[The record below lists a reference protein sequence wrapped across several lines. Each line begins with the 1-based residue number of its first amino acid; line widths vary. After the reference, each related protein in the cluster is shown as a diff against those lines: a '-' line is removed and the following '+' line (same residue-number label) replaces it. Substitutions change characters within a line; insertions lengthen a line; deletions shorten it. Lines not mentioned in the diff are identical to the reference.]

1 MKSQPL
7 TFSLDIGY
15 ASIGWSV
22 IEAGSAGSQC
32 MDPVI
37 RGCGTVI
44 FPKDDCQA
52 FKRRSYRRLRR
63 NIRSR
68 RVRIERI
75 GKLLVQAQI
84 ITQAMKDTPGHP
96 APFYLASEALQR
108 HRSLSALELWHV
120 LRWYAHNR
128 GYDHNESWSNNS
140 PSEENKEDTEKLRN
154 GHELMKKHGACSMAE
169 TICRELRLEEG
180 MQEAPMCVST
190 PAYKTLNTAFPRSN
204 VQKEVREILEL
215 SAPQCCGLT
224 PEIIAL
230 IVQQEEFTPEQ
241 RKYLLQFGIKPAR
254 RYRGGLLFGQLMPRF
269 DNRII
274 GRCPITWAQIY
285 ETELSLG
292 SSEKQAREKA
302 EKLSKVPSADCQEF
316 YEYRMARILCNL
328 RADDQPLPAALR
340 RQLMEE
346 ARKEGKLTKS
356 SLKKI
361 ISSQA
366 LAENT
371 NIDNY
376 FNLHPD
382 SEEALYLD
390 PAVEVLQRA
399 GIHDALSLSVK
410 RVALTRLRRGK
421 PCTPHY
427 LLELMRS
434 HGEPVDLLEAEIVK
448 RRIQQEGRKKRK
460 EKEDWAEEP
469 LLSKCATGRAPYA
482 RPVLRKVVEEVL
494 AGEDPSRPARD
505 ENHPDG
511 EVKTH
516 HGCLYCLLDPESK
529 VNEYQRNRSME
540 SLTNNHL
547 VRHRMMIVERLLK
560 DLIQDFA
567 EGRKE
572 RVEKVCIEVARE
584 LSSFS
589 GMDSKKIQAELNL
602 RQKSHAM
609 AVGRLKKDLPGL
621 ALSANLIRKCRIAE
635 DMNWTCPFT
644 LQKYGPHHLEHLEL
658 EHIVPHSFRQSNAL
672 SSLVLTWREVNK
684 MKDQRTGYDFV
695 EQCQGSTVPGKP
707 NFTICSINKYKTFVN
722 GLDERKWH
730 ADDQKRKKKR
740 KALLMVRGLSSK
752 NQAQANIGMTEGM
765 MTQSSHLMKL
775 ASRIV
780 SRILPEASIDMIPG
794 AVTAAV
800 RKSWDVLGCFK
811 ELCPETVDPV
821 SGKINKQDLRSCTHL
836 HHALDA
842 CVLGLI
848 PHIIPAHR
856 NGLLRRVLAM
866 RRLPEELMRE
876 VRRIADKRH
885 YILNDDGRMM
895 LRDLPN
901 SLKENIREKL
911 MEQRVIKHVPSD
923 MSGASLRETM
933 QRVLS
938 IEGRGGDDVAC
949 LRKSSS
955 IVGEDGKRI
964 RAKEINTVKANKLVG
979 IFPEGSSKLKP
990 LKAAI
995 EIEGNYGVALD
1006 PHPVVIRH
1014 VRVFK
1019 QILAL
1024 KKKNGG
1030 KPVRIL
1036 KNGMLIKLTSP
1047 QDPKREGVWRIDSIQ
1062 DGKNGIILNL
1072 QRPHYAGSIKKNHGS
1087 NWRGNRFATLLKKYH
1102 LEIHPTSYTGK
1113 PR

>member
-1 MKSQPL
+1 MSHPL
-7 TFSLDIGY
+7 TFSFDIGY

-22 IEAGSAGSQC
+22 IEASPAGSQD

-37 RGCGTVI
+37 QGCGTVL
-44 FPKDDCQA
+44 FQKDDCLA

-68 RVRIERI
+68 RVRIERM
-75 GKLLVQAQI
+75 GRLLVQAQI
-84 ITQAMKDTPGHP
+84 ITQTMKDTPGHP

-108 HRSLSALELWHV
+108 HRVLSSLELWHV

-128 GYDHNESWSNNS
+128 GYDHNESWSNSS

-154 GHELMKKHGACSMAE
+154 AHELMKKHGTRSMAE
-169 TICRELRLEEG
+169 TICRELKLEEG
-180 MQEAPMCVST
+180 KQDAPMSVST
-190 PAYKTLNTAFPRSN
+190 PAYKTLNTAFPRSS

-215 SAPQCCGLT
+215 SAPQIPGLT

-230 IVQQEEFTPEQ
+230 IVQKEVFSEEQ
-241 RKYLLQFGIKPAR
+241 RAYLLQCGIKLAR
-254 RYRGGLLFGQLMPRF
+254 RYRGSLLFGQLIPRF

-285 ETELSLG
+285 ESELSRG

-302 EKLSKVPSADCQEF
+302 EKLSKVPSADCPEF

-328 RADDQPLPAALR
+328 RADGKPLPAELR
-340 RQLMEE
+340 RQLMEQ

-356 SLKKI
+356 SLEKT
-361 ISSQA
+361 ISSR
-366 LAENT
+366 LGIKEF

-376 FNLHPD
+376 FTLHPD

-390 PAVEVLQRA
+390 PAVEVLQRS
-399 GIHDALSLSVK
+399 GIRDALSPSVE
-410 RVALTRLRRGK
+410 RIALTRLRRGK
-421 PCTPHY
+421 PCTPQY

-434 HGEPVDLLEAEIVK
+434 HGESSDLLE
-448 RRIQQEGRKKRK
+448 RLRQEKNRKNKAT
-460 EKEDWAEEP
+460 DWATTP
-469 LLSKCATGRAPYA
+469 LLPKSTTGRAPYA

-494 AGEDPSRPARD
+494 AGDDPSRPARNED
-505 ENHPDG
+505 HPDG
-511 EVKTH
+511 EIKTH
-516 HGCLYCLLDPESK
+516 HGCLYCLLDPKSN
-529 VNEYQRNRSME
+529 VNEYQGNRSID

-560 DLIQDFA
+560 DLVQDFA
-567 EGRKE
+567 KGRKE
-572 RVEKVCIEVARE
+572 RVERVCIEVARE

-609 AVGRLKKDLPGL
+609 AVKRLKKDLPDQV
-621 ALSANLIRKCRIAE
+621 LSANLIRKCRIAE

-644 LQKYGPHHLEHLEL
+644 LQKYGPHHLDRLEL

-672 SSLVLTWREVNK
+672 SSLVLTWKEVNK
-684 MKDQRTGYDFV
+684 MKGQRTGFDFV
-695 EQCQGSTVPGKP
+695 EQCQGSSVPGKS
-707 NFTICSINKYKTFVN
+707 NVTICSMNRYMDFIK
-722 GLDERKWH
+722 GLDDRKWH

-740 KALLMVRGLSSK
+740 KALLRVRGLVSK
-752 NQAQANIGMTEGM
+752 NQAQASIGMTEGM

-775 ASRIV
+775 ACRVV
-780 SRILPEASIDMIPG
+780 SKILPEASIDMIPG

-811 ELCPETVDPV
+811 ELCPEAVDPV

-848 PHIIPAHR
+848 PCIIPAHR
-856 NGLLRRVLAM
+856 HGLLRRVLAM
-866 RRLPEELMRE
+866 RRLTEELMRE
-876 VRRIADKRH
+876 VRQVADKRH

-895 LRDLPN
+895 LSDLPN
-901 SLKENIREKL
+901 SIKENIREQL
-911 MEQRVIKHVPSD
+911 MEQRVIKHIPAD
-923 MSGASLRETM
+923 MSGASLKETI

-938 IEGRGGDDVAC
+938 IEGDGDDAMVC

-955 IVGEDGKRI
+955 IVGEDGTRT
-964 RAKEINTVKANKLVG
+964 RTKETNTVKANKLMG
-979 IFPEGSSKLKP
+979 IFPEGSSKLNP

-995 EIEGNYGVALD
+995 EIDDNYGLALD
-1006 PHPVVIRH
+1006 PSPAVIRH
-1014 VRVFK
+1014 MKVFK
-1019 QILAL
+1019 QIQGL
-1024 KKKNGG
+1024 KEKNGG

-1036 KNGMLIKLTSP
+1036 KKGMLVKLTSP
-1047 QDPKREGVWRIDSIQ
+1047 QDPNREGIWRIASIKDIKQ
-1062 DGKNGIILNL
+1062 TGIAFDL
-1072 QRPHYAGSIKKNHGS
+1072 QRPHYAGPGNKKHKS
-1087 NWRGNRFATLLKKYH
+1087 NWINVRLATLLKKYH
-1102 LEIHPTSYTGK
+1102 LEIHPTSYTGNL
-1113 PR
+1113 R

>member
-1 MKSQPL
+1 MTQPL
-7 TFSLDIGY
+7 TFSFDIGY

-22 IEAGSAGSQC
+22 IEANPAGNQGR
-32 MDPVI
+32 DPVI
-37 RGCGTVI
+37 QGCGTVL
-44 FPKDDCQA
+44 FQADDCQA

-75 GKLLVQAQI
+75 GRLLVQAQI
-84 ITQAMKDTPGHP
+84 ITQNMKDAPGHP
-96 APFYLASEALQR
+96 APFYLASEALQE
-108 HRSLSALELWHV
+108 HRTLSPLELWQV

-128 GYDHNESWSNNS
+128 GYDNNESWSNS
-140 PSEENKEDTEKLRN
+140 SSAGENKEDTEKLKN
-154 GHELMKKHGACSMAE
+154 AHDLMKKHGTCSMAE
-169 TICRELRLEEG
+169 TICRELKLEERK
-180 MQEAPMCVST
+180 QVAPMSFST
-190 PAYKTLNTAFPRSN
+190 PAYKTLNAAFPRSH
-204 VQKEVREILEL
+204 VQKEVRRILEL
-215 SAPQCCGLT
+215 SAPQTPGLT
-224 PEIIAL
+224 PEIIEL
-230 IVQQEEFTPEQ
+230 IVQQELFTAEQ
-241 RKYLLQFGIKPAR
+241 REHLLQFGIKLAR

-274 GRCPITWAQIY
+274 GRCPITWEQIY
-285 ETELSLG
+285 DSELRRG

-302 EKLSKVPSADCQEF
+302 EKLSKVPSSDCQEF

-328 RADDQPLPAALR
+328 RADDLPLPAALR
-340 RQLMEE
+340 RKLMEE

-399 GIHDALSLSVK
+399 GIYDALSPSVK

-421 PCTPHY
+421 ICTPRY

-460 EKEDWAEEP
+460 ENVEAGKDWAEEP
-469 LLSKCATGRAPYA
+469 LLPKCATGRAPYA

-494 AGEDPSRPARD
+494 VGEDPSRPAKGED
-505 ENHPDG
+505 YPDG

-516 HGCLYCLLDPESK
+516 HGCLYCLLDPKSK
-529 VNEYQRNRSME
+529 VNEYQRNRSMD

-567 EGRKE
+567 AGCKE

-644 LQKYGPHHLEHLEL
+644 LRTYGPHHLDRLEL

-672 SSLVLTWREVNK
+672 SSLVLTWKEVNK
-684 MKDQRTGYDFV
+684 MKGQRTGYDFV

-740 KALLMVRGLSSK
+740 KALLMVRGLSCK

-848 PHIIPAHR
+848 PHIIPAYR

-866 RRLPEELMRE
+866 RRLPEELMWE
-876 VRRIADKRH
+876 VRQIADKRH

-901 SLKENIREKL
+901 SIKENIREKL
-911 MEQRVIKHVPSD
+911 MEQRVIKHVPTD

-938 IEGRGGDDVAC
+938 IEGNGDHAMVK
-949 LRKSSS
+949 LPSK
-955 IVGEDGKRI
+955 DGSKY
-964 RAKEINTVKANKLVG
+964 VKANKLVG
-979 IFPEGSSKLKP
+979 VFPEGSSTLKP
-990 LKAAI
+990 LKAAL
-995 EIEGNYGVALD
+995 EIEVNYGVALD

-1047 QDPKREGVWRIDSIQ
+1047 QDPKREGIWRIDSIQ

-1102 LEIHPTSYTGK
+1102 LEIHPTSYTGN

>member
-1 MKSQPL
+1 MISQSL
-7 TFSLDIGY
+7 TFSFDIGY
-15 ASIGWSV
+15 ASIGWAV
-22 IEAGSAGSQC
+22 LEANPDGSQDA
-32 MDPVI
+32 DPVVQ
-37 RGCGTVI
+37 GCGTVL
-44 FPKDDCQA
+44 FQADDCQA

-68 RVRIERI
+68 RIRIERI
-75 GKLLVQAQI
+75 GRLLVQTQI
-84 ITQAMKDTPGHP
+84 ITQNMKDAPGHP
-96 APFYLASEALQR
+96 APFYLASEALQE
-108 HRSLSALELWHV
+108 HRVLSPLELWQV

-128 GYDHNESWSNNS
+128 GYDNNASWSNS
-140 PSEENKEDTEKLRN
+140 SSAVENKEDTEKLRN
-154 GHELMKKHGACSMAE
+154 GHELMKKHGTCSMAE
-169 TICRELRLEEG
+169 TICRELKLEEG
-180 MQEAPMCVST
+180 KQDAPMSFST
-190 PAYKTLNTAFPRSN
+190 PAYKTLNTAFPRSH
-204 VQKEVREILEL
+204 VQKEVRQILEL
-215 SAPQCCGLT
+215 SAPQIPGLT
-224 PEIIAL
+224 PEIIEL
-230 IVQQEEFTPEQ
+230 IVQQELFTTEQ
-241 RKYLLQFGIKPAR
+241 RERLLQFGIKLAR
-254 RYRGGLLFGQLMPRF
+254 RYQGGLLFGQLIPRF

-274 GRCPITWAQIY
+274 RRCPITWAQIY
-285 ETELSLG
+285 EAELSLG

-328 RADDQPLPAALR
+328 RADDQPLPASLR
-340 RQLMEE
+340 RQLMKE
-346 ARKEGKLTKS
+346 ALKEGKLTKS

-366 LAENT
+366 LTENT

-390 PAVEVLQRA
+390 PAVEVLQRT
-399 GIHDALSLSVK
+399 GIHDVLSPSVK
-410 RVALTRLRRGK
+410 RMALTRLRRGK
-421 PCTPHY
+421 TCTPRY
-427 LLELMRS
+427 LLKLMRS
-434 HGEPVDLLEAEIVK
+434 HGEPVDQLEAKIEK
-448 RRIQQEGRKKRK
+448 RRIQQGERKKGK
-460 EKEDWAEEP
+460 EHVPAGKDWAEEP
-469 LLSKCATGRAPYA
+469 LLPKCATGRAPYA

-516 HGCLYCLLDPESK
+516 HGCLYCLLDPKSK
-529 VNEYQRNRSME
+529 VNEYQRNRSID

-567 EGRKE
+567 AGRKE

-609 AVGRLKKDLPGL
+609 AVERLEKDLPGL

-644 LQKYGPHHLEHLEL
+644 LQKYGPHDLDRLEL
-658 EHIVPHSFRQSNAL
+658 EHIVPYAFRQSNAL
-672 SSLVLTWREVNK
+672 SSLVLTWKEVNK
-684 MKDQRTGYDFV
+684 MKNRRTGYDFV
-695 EQCQGSTVPGKP
+695 EQCEGSPVPGS
-707 NFTICSINKYKTFVN
+707 NLSICSINNYKTFVN

-775 ASRIV
+775 AARVV
-780 SRILPEASIDMIPG
+780 SRILPDVSIDMIPG

-800 RKSWDVLGCFK
+800 RKSWDVSGCFK
-811 ELCPETVDPV
+811 ELCPEL

-848 PHIIPAHR
+848 PYIVPAHR
-856 NGLLRRVLAM
+856 NGLLRRVLVM

-876 VRRIADKRH
+876 VRQIADKRH
-885 YILNDDGRMM
+885 YILNDDGRIM
-895 LRDLPN
+895 LKDLPN
-901 SLKENIREKL
+901 SVKENIREKL
-911 MEQRVIKHVPSD
+911 MEQRVIKHIPAN
-923 MSGASLRETM
+923 MSGASLKETM
-933 QRVLS
+933 QRVIS
-938 IEGRGGDDVAC
+938 IEGNGEDAMVC
-949 LRKSSS
+949 LRKSSFM
-955 IVGEDGKRI
+955 VGEDGKRT
-964 RAKEINTVKANKLVG
+964 TVKANKLVG

-995 EIEGNYGVALD
+995 EIDGNYGVALD
-1006 PHPVVIRH
+1006 PSPVVIRH

-1036 KNGMLIKLTSP
+1036 KNGMLIRLTSP
-1047 QDPKREGVWRIDSIQ
+1047 QDTKREGIWRIASIK
-1062 DGKNGIILNL
+1062 DNKVGIALDL
-1072 QRPHYAGSIKKNHGS
+1072 QRPHYAGSGSKKHES
-1087 NWRGNRFATLLKKYH
+1087 NWINIRLVTLRTKYH
-1102 LEIHPTSYTGK
+1102 LEIHPTSYTGN